1 MSQQLGTP
9 TLPSSRQALGL
20 VSFHPAAG
28 VGHHEESGAVPC
40 LLTSQPLEQCDGSRV
55 LGHLRARA
63 TRAHNQSAVTI
74 ATVAAFFSISC
85 VLLHSTLV
93 DRSAPPGSQTWFLEH
108 KGHKAPTSVPCMP
121 CCPIQKSS
129 TQLRNIRPFTAQR
142 NSWRS
147 QAFECH
153 AGATA
158 MQSDADCAI
167 FCTTCSQSVQGGLS
181 HIVYSLGHWTS
192 KAFW

>member
-129 TQLRNIRPFTAQR
+129 TQLRNIRPSQPNATVGVAKPSSATPGPQR
-142 NSWRS
+142 CSL
-147 QAFECH
+147 
-153 AGATA
+153 
-158 MQSDADCAI
+158 MQ
-167 FCTTCSQSVQGGLS
+167 
-181 HIVYSLGHWTS
+181 IVPFFARLAPKVSRVG
-192 KAFW
+192 